1 MPDLTL
7 NKLKVAGIPTLE
19 NNFGTKKKD
28 FRGLTAEET
37 MKNMLLPFE
46 IMRPYGIAENC
57 KIERIE
63 HDAKLEITTPNIQL
77 ELGEGAY
84 TGLKLD
90 VIANF
95 KAGNATIVY
104 GKPEKGIEPENT
116 EESAENVEGSE
127 ETESTENEGNTGTA
141 GKLFESISICSGQ
154 TRTFTW
160 NGICWVGNS
169 TGDLRFN
176 NIAVPVEAWTESS
189 EHTGFDYE
197 AVIEL
202 DGVSENLLP
211 DVNFAYLESISGVFA
226 DFAESIENGVKIYA
240 NKKPVNAIII
250 LEITCK

>member
-90 VIANF
+90 IIANF

-104 GKPEKGIEPENT
+104 GKPEKTIEPEGT
-116 EESAENVEGSE
+116 EESAETVEGSE
-127 ETESTENEGNTGTA
+127 ETA
-141 GKLFESISICSGQ
+141 GKLFENISICSGQ

-176 NIAVPVEAWTESS
+176 NIAVPVEAWTESR
-189 EHTGFDYE
+189 EHTGFGYE
-197 AVIEL
+197 AVIGL
-202 DGVSENLLP
+202 NGVSENLLP

-226 DFAESIENGVKIYA
+226 GFADSVENGVKIYA
-240 NKKPVNAIII
+240 NKKPVNAITI